1 MARREVVTDL
11 QHPRE
16 NRASPRPAKRKGR
29 REAGPNRNTPR
40 SAGST
45 RVDAHRFR
53 RFFDGLLTHAATCCV
68 NALRQFGLTES
79 VGRGVPARLA
89 GRSRLSAPCRSG
101 PSPSIARTGP
111 APQAD
116 VLYHRPMTRPP
127 TPPPRRTW
135 RVSIIRRLSHV
146 EAPDKDPAVAAA
158 IDQFGITADDRL
170 RLVVEPAY
178 RS

>member
-1 MARREVVTDL
+1 MLRERITAV
-11 QHPRE
+11 RI
-16 NRASPRPAKRKGR
+16 NR
-29 REAGPNRNTPR
+29 
-40 SAGST
+40 
-45 RVDAHRFR
+45 
-53 RFFDGLLTHAATCCV
+53 
-68 NALRQFGLTES
+68 
-79 VGRGVPARLA
+79 VGRAGCSGPLGRAVPIV
-89 GRSRLSAPCRSG
+89 SPCRSG

-135 RVSIIRRLSHV
+135 RVSIIRRRIEFLSHV
-146 EAPDKDPAVAAA
+146 EAPDKDAAVAAA